1 MTESFYLSY
10 DAEDDSSLLSDV
22 QKLLFSLE
30 PSDELKTLD
39 VVLIGL
45 EMWNLFCYNF
55 GWEGLSESFKG
66 LFWFKILV
74 NLAGRVCYLWYP
86 TKFSSSF
93 LV

>member
-30 PSDELKTLD
+30 PSDELKALD

-45 EMWNLFCYNF
+45 EM
-55 GWEGLSESFKG
+55 
-66 LFWFKILV
+66 
-74 NLAGRVCYLWYP
+74 
-86 TKFSSSF
+86 
-93 LV
+93 